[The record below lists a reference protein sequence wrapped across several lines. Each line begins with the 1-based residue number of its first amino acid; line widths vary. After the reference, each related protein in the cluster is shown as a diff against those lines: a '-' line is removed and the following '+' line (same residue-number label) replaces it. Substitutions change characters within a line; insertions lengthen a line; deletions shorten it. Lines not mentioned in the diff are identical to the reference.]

1 MNFGIFFTMVPMW
14 VLVHPRP
21 TTTQTSKK
29 LKKKKLK
36 NCLEIVLFSILCDSI
51 ISDFNKDCNIATKI

>member
-1 MNFGIFFTMVPMW
+1 
-14 VLVHPRP
+14 
-21 TTTQTSKK
+21 